1 MDDDFDRDYLRRR
14 SSFRDDPRTESSLA
28 DVVDLAARRFL
39 LSMLVVGGAI
49 SLAIYSRPGPP
60 RYQAFETE
68 TGIVR
73 VDTRSG
79 TVLHCVANGCYT
91 VVRRGQS
98 LLNQSERQKAREKA
112 YGDVAPPTQKALP
125 APQSAPAEQPAQ
137 PVQPAQ
143 PEPASQ
149 R

>member
-1 MDDDFDRDYLRRR
+1 VDGGNER
-14 SSFRDDPRTESSLA
+14 ESERPVSLA
-28 DVVDLAARRFL
+28 ETLDGVARR
-39 LSMLVVGGAI
+39 LSMALVIGGAAI
-49 SLAIYSRPGPP
+49 ALAIYSRPGPP
-60 RYQAFETE
+60 HYQAFETE

-98 LLNQSERQKAREKA
+98 LLDREERQKAREKA
-112 YGDVAPPTQKALP
+112 FGDDTPAVQRALP
-125 APQSAPAEQPAQ
+125 APQPQLQPQAQPRPSDAPKAAPADA
-137 PVQPAQ
+137 
-143 PEPASQ
+143 